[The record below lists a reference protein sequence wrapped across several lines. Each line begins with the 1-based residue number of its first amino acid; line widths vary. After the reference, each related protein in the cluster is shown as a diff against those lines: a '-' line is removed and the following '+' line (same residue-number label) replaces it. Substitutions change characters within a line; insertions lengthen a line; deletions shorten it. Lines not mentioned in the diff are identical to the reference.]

1 MIVSNVQC
9 NLCGRQMDTGVGSKW
24 REEFVGILIDD
35 VGGRT
40 LISSGDISE
49 LELHLCIECIEFIKC
64 WKKV

>member
-24 REEFVGILIDD
+24 REEFVGIVVDKID
-35 VGGRT
+35 GRT
-40 LISSGDISE
+40 LIFSGDMLE
-49 LELHLCIECIEFIKC
+49 MELHLCMKCIESIKC